1 MGAAHW
7 PYVGTQEPHSITL
20 LGCALGL
27 FSPVPHQ
34 NTVMAAGAHGEA
46 LRANLPILRLK
57 EAELSFKTPLWLE
70 PTRVSH
76 SSAAAAARR
85 EGWGARRP
93 LGARRPRG
101 ARKAGWAARRAV
113 GGEEAVGGE
122 AAVMPLPGRGGLLR
136 PAPPYATSRTHPA
149 RRQRW
154 RNVAAQHGNGGQEAA
169 AGSWGG
175 GVRGG
180 GVPEGPGVWCREPQ
194 PRCLPGSCGRCCPRR
209 ALLGAAGSPC
219 GWALA
224 ARAEVRPLRGGSST
238 KVLRTKVSDNFLG
251 LFFTS
256 MNVTVILWKQS
267 NFWVVS
273 AEGSRIPLNK
283 RWLLGVTSQNRF
295 PA

>member
-7 PYVGTQEPHSITL
+7 PYVGTQEPRAITL

-57 EAELSFKTPLWLE
+57 EAEVSFKTPLWLE
-70 PTRVSH
+70 TTRVSH

-180 GVPEGPGVWCREPQ
+180 CARGAGRVVPRAAATLFAGQLRPLLP
-194 PRCLPGSCGRCCPRR
+194 PPGSAGRCRLPVRVGVG
-209 ALLGAAGSPC
+209 GAGRGAPAQGRQFHK
-219 GWALA
+219 G
-224 ARAEVRPLRGGSST
+224 AENKSLWQLFRPL
-238 KVLRTKVSDNFLG
+238 LC
-251 LFFTS
+251 
-256 MNVTVILWKQS
+256 
-267 NFWVVS
+267 
-273 AEGSRIPLNK
+273 
-283 RWLLGVTSQNRF
+283 
-295 PA
+295 